1 MRKSE
6 RMLVKLIDRP
16 TPAHAS
22 VPEHC
27 AADRGNPR
35 QEGLAMGK
43 DGKDALRISV
53 TFTRDQHAEISR
65 LAKKQGVTKSWIVR
79 RAAERLIEAE
89 NGGPRLPLVD
99 DRAQR

>member
-1 MRKSE
+1 
-6 RMLVKLIDRP
+6 MLGKLIDRP
-16 TPAHAS
+16 TSARAS

-27 AADRGNPR
+27 AAVRGNPR

-99 DRAQR
+99 DHAQR